1 MTLADSVHMIALLV
15 AVPVV
20 VVACVVA
27 AVLQRRS
34 RPDPLTQPREYAVP
48 SQLDRTDFER
58 PDAPWLV
65 VVFTSGTCLSCAD
78 TMERAR
84 PLDTDAVAV
93 QEVEFATGKDLH
105 ERYAIEAVPML
116 LVADEEG
123 VVRASFIGTPTAAD
137 LWAALA
143 ELREPGSVPPG
154 CDHHGS
160 APAT

>member
-1 MTLADSVHMIALLV
+1 MLALLV

-27 AVLQRRS
+27 VMLQRRS
-34 RPDPLTQPREYAVP
+34 QPDAPTQPREYAVP
-48 SQLDRTDFER
+48 SQLDRDDFER

-65 VVFTSGTCLSCAD
+65 VVFSSATCLSCAA
-78 TMERAR
+78 TMERAS
-84 PLDTDAVAV
+84 PLASDAVAV
-93 QEVEFATGKDLH
+93 QEVEFVAAKALH
-105 ERYAIEAVPML
+105 ERYAIDAVPML
-116 LVADEEG
+116 LVADDEG

-160 APAT
+160 APAS

>member
-1 MTLADSVHMIALLV
+1 MLALLV

-20 VVACVVA
+20 IVACVIAV
-27 AVLQRRS
+27 VLQRRS
-34 RPDPLTQPREYAVP
+34 QPDAPTQPREYAVP
-48 SQLDRTDFER
+48 SQLDRDDFDR

-65 VVFTSGTCLSCAD
+65 VVFTSGTCLSCAG
-78 TMERAR
+78 TMERAL
-84 PLDTDAVAV
+84 PLASDAVAV
-93 QEVEFATGKDLH
+93 QEVEFVADKPLH
-105 ERYAIEAVPML
+105 ERYAIDAVPML
-116 LVADEEG
+116 LVADDEG

>member
-1 MTLADSVHMIALLV
+1 MLALLV

-20 VVACVVA
+20 IVACAIAV
-27 AVLQRRS
+27 VLQRRS
-34 RPDPLTQPREYAVP
+34 RPDAPTQPREYAVP
-48 SQLDRTDFER
+48 SQLDRDDFER

-65 VVFTSGTCLSCAD
+65 VVFTSGTCLSCAG
-78 TMERAR
+78 TMERAL
-84 PLDTDAVAV
+84 PLASDAVAV
-93 QEVEFATGKDLH
+93 QEVEFVADKALH
-105 ERYAIEAVPML
+105 ERYAIDAVPML
-116 LVADEEG
+116 LVADDEG

-143 ELREPGSVPPG
+143 ELREPGSVAPG

>member
-1 MTLADSVHMIALLV
+1 MSALLV

-34 RPDPLTQPREYAVP
+34 RPDAPTQPREYAVP
-48 SQLDRTDFER
+48 SQLDRDDFER
-58 PDAPWLV
+58 PEASWLV
-65 VVFTSGTCLSCAD
+65 VVFTSATCLSCAG
-78 TMERAR
+78 TMERAL
-84 PLDTDAVAV
+84 PLSSDAVAV
-93 QEVEFATGKDLH
+93 QEVEFVAAKALH
-105 ERYAIEAVPML
+105 ERYAIDAVPML
-116 LVADEEG
+116 LVADDEG

-160 APAT
+160 APDH

>member
-1 MTLADSVHMIALLV
+1 MLALLV

-20 VVACVVA
+20 IVACVIAV
-27 AVLQRRS
+27 VLQRRS
-34 RPDPLTQPREYAVP
+34 QPDPPTQPREYAVP
-48 SQLDRTDFER
+48 SQLDRDDFER

-65 VVFTSGTCLSCAD
+65 VVFTSGTCLSCAG
-78 TMERAR
+78 TMERAL
-84 PLDTDAVAV
+84 PLASDAVAV
-93 QEVEFATGKDLH
+93 QEVEFVADKALH
-105 ERYAIEAVPML
+105 ERYAIDAVPML
-116 LVADEEG
+116 LVADDEG

-160 APAT
+160 APAS

>member
-1 MTLADSVHMIALLV
+1 MLALLV

-20 VVACVVA
+20 IVACVIAV
-27 AVLQRRS
+27 VLQRRS
-34 RPDPLTQPREYAVP
+34 QPDAPTQPREYAVP
-48 SQLDRTDFER
+48 SQLDRDDFER

-65 VVFTSGTCLSCAD
+65 VVFTSGTCLSCAG
-78 TMERAR
+78 TMERAL
-84 PLDTDAVAV
+84 PLASDAVAV
-93 QEVEFATGKDLH
+93 QEVEFVENKALH
-105 ERYAIEAVPML
+105 ERYAIDAVPML
-116 LVADEEG
+116 LVADDEG

-160 APAT
+160 APAS

>member
-1 MTLADSVHMIALLV
+1 MAALLV

-20 VVACVVA
+20 VVACIVA
-27 AVLQRRS
+27 AVRQRRT
-34 RPDPLTQPREYAVP
+34 RPDAPTQPREYAVP
-48 SQLDRTDFER
+48 SQLDRDDFAR

-65 VVFTSGTCLSCAD
+65 VVFTSGTCLSCAG
-78 TMERAR
+78 TMERAL
-84 PLDTDAVAV
+84 PLASDAVAV
-93 QEVEFATGKDLH
+93 QEVEFVADKALH
-105 ERYAIEAVPML
+105 ERYAVDAVPML
-116 LVADEEG
+116 LVADDEG

-160 APAT
+160 APAS

>member
-1 MTLADSVHMIALLV
+1 MSALLV

-34 RPDPLTQPREYAVP
+34 RPDAPTQPRAYAVP
-48 SQLDRTDFER
+48 SQLDRDDFER

-65 VVFTSGTCLSCAD
+65 VVFTSGTCLSCAG
-78 TMERAR
+78 TMERAL
-84 PLDTDAVAV
+84 PLASDAVAV
-93 QEVEFATGKDLH
+93 QEVEFVASKALH
-105 ERYAIEAVPML
+105 ERYAIDAVPML
-116 LVADEEG
+116 LVADDEG

-160 APAT
+160 APAG

>member
-1 MTLADSVHMIALLV
+1 MLALLV

-20 VVACVVA
+20 IVACVIAV
-27 AVLQRRS
+27 VLQRRS
-34 RPDPLTQPREYAVP
+34 QPDAPTQPREYAVP
-48 SQLDRTDFER
+48 SQLDRDDFER

-65 VVFTSGTCLSCAD
+65 VVFTSGTCLSCAG
-78 TMERAR
+78 TMERAL
-84 PLDTDAVAV
+84 PLASDAVAV
-93 QEVEFATGKDLH
+93 QEVEFVADKALH
-105 ERYAIEAVPML
+105 ERYAIDAVPML
-116 LVADEEG
+116 LVADDEG

-160 APAT
+160 APAS

>member
-1 MTLADSVHMIALLV
+1 MLALLA

-20 VVACVVA
+20 IVACVVA
-27 AVLQRRS
+27 VVLQRRG
-34 RPDPLTQPREYAVP
+34 RPDAPTQPREYAVP
-48 SQLDRTDFER
+48 SQLDRDDFER

-65 VVFTSGTCLSCAD
+65 VVFTSGTCLSCAG
-78 TMERAR
+78 TMERAL
-84 PLDTDAVAV
+84 PLASDAVAV
-93 QEVEFATGKDLH
+93 QEVEFVADKALH
-105 ERYAIEAVPML
+105 ERYAIDAVPML
-116 LVADEEG
+116 LVADDEG

-160 APAT
+160 APAS

>member
-1 MTLADSVHMIALLV
+1 MLALLV

-20 VVACVVA
+20 IVACVIAV
-27 AVLQRRS
+27 VLQRRS
-34 RPDPLTQPREYAVP
+34 QPDAPTQPREYAVP
-48 SQLDRTDFER
+48 SQLDRDDFER

-65 VVFTSGTCLSCAD
+65 VVFTSGTCLSCAG
-78 TMERAR
+78 TMERAL
-84 PLDTDAVAV
+84 PLASDVVAV
-93 QEVEFATGKDLH
+93 QEVEFVENKALH
-105 ERYAIEAVPML
+105 ERYAIDAVPML
-116 LVADEEG
+116 LVADDEG

-160 APAT
+160 APAS